1 MTPDEIEKMQ
11 ADIEA
16 GTPGPWF
23 VEFEEED
30 DFEGVPIS
38 DGSSGAP
45 IANVPVDFNDREE
58 REANARRIA
67 RVPELEAE
75 VMRLREALRE
85 IATGPDHLHDA
96 NVARAALNISAMLM
110 RRQEDAAE
118 QARGHQH
125 DT

>member
-1 MTPDEIEKMQ
+1 MTPDEIEKMK
-11 ADIEA
+11 ADMDA

-23 VEFEEED
+23 AEFEEED

-45 IANVPVDFNDREE
+45 IANVPVDFNDRED

-75 VMRLREALRE
+75 VLRLREALRE
-85 IATGPDHLHDA
+85 IATGPEHLHDA
-96 NVARAALNISAMLM
+96 NVARAALNISARLM